1 MTMKKLYIKMSISYL
16 RKSITKIESN
26 TIRYISNMLVTISKN
41 NNLKANSKLK
51 IIERSSHNTKKLK
64 NNYSPIF

>member
-41 NNLKANSKLK
+41 N
-51 IIERSSHNTKKLK
+51 K
-64 NNYSPIF
+64 NRN